1 MIKNRFFMLGLGV
14 GLIIGALLLQL
25 MIAGKADPLT
35 KEQLIKEAER
45 LNMTVV
51 DHAQATDEGTGS
63 GEEEAQEGTSAGTPE
78 SSQVPAELAATAS
91 PAPAATPKAAVE
103 PSAAVT
109 PGKLSA
115 PVQPESSAADTGIVA
130 PASPEA
136 PAVAVN
142 GDISVRIPTG
152 ITLAQTADVL
162 AGAGVIQDKAEF
174 LKKANSRKVNKII
187 QYGSYNFAKGES
199 MDSII
204 DKLITVKK

>member
-1 MIKNRFFMLGLGV
+1 MIRNRFFMFGLGV
-14 GLIIGALLLQL
+14 GLIAGALLLQL
-25 MIAGKADPLT
+25 MISGGAAPLT
-35 KEQLIKEAER
+35 KEQLIKEAAR
-45 LNMTVV
+45 LNLTVV
-51 DHAQATDEGTGS
+51 DNAQAADEGTVNT
-63 GEEEAQEGTSAGTPE
+63 EEDTQEGTPQGTPE
-78 SSQVPAELAATAS
+78 SSPAPAEQATTAS

-103 PSAAVT
+103 PSAAAA
-109 PGKLSA
+109 PGKPSA
-115 PVQPESSAADTGIVA
+115 PVQPESSAADSGAVA

-174 LKKANSRKVNKII
+174 LKTANSRKVNKII
-187 QYGSYNFAKGES
+187 QYGSYSFAKGES